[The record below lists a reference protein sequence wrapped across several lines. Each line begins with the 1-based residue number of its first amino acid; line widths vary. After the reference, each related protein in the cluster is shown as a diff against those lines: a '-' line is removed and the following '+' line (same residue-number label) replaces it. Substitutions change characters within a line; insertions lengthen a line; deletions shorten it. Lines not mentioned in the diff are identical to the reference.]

1 MEEWVLLFD
10 LLYSYLKQ
18 CHETWKVLQKLKGRP
33 NYLTQ
38 AQQVDQKEV
47 LEGNQGEE
55 YTSIDNDNL
64 YAEPRQLKQGQYL
77 YPVIFEPVKNIRLSI
92 SSYQVTTFVD
102 LSPYFQYFEEYE
114 RYLNNFRID
123 LADRSRM
130 SYLAKYH
137 HDAGKLRHQYPQT
150 ELDRIDCERQEFCNE
165 ISNKPMCHRL
175 VFQFCMTQRQYYQ
188 ITNATKHLH
197 TTFLSLKNR
206 FLGIIDYWDET
217 LQSVTVQQG
226 NTTRKKRHSTP
237 GTVPLKAKN
246 QIVHDMDVLAAA
258 VEWIEKKR
266 WNPQQPQ
273 DVWVA
278 PEKLEMGQI
287 ITREE
292 KGVHR
297 YSRKKRN
304 PLVWA
309 GLGWGVY
316 SNKRQIDKIK
326 KNIRKLQ
333 DQNILQAK
341 QIDELARY
349 MNLTMERVRQHDQK
363 LYELEVELVQLRS
376 SLVSLSYDFDYTV
389 IINYLLRNAQTA
401 VHRLM
406 IGLIAAQYNVDRIL
420 EYLRAMATHQCSP
433 VLISPPALR
442 RLLRKVKDR
451 ITPNPRL
458 KLPYHIDKDIWKFYD
473 VLKVT
478 PVVLDKLLVILL
490 TIPLT
495 NQSLEMNLYRVH
507 NLPLTAP
514 DLHMTAIY
522 SLEGEYLAIG
532 KKGMYV
538 AIPDRESIQ
547 ICIMS
552 ELGLCTM
559 KTALYPA
566 DMVEWCLYALFQEND
581 KKIDQYCKYQF
592 KQTDSNYATS
602 LGGFMWA
609 ISAVITEKLQ
619 VRCLTETHVV
629 DIRPPV
635 EIVYIGNGC
644 EGYSPHLFIPA
655 RSTLT
660 SEINIFEREQYFLK
674 FNLKYRAD
682 SKIGVWAKLK
692 FRLQSKEEAR
702 KEVQK
707 WAELQPMT
715 MEYLGQKLDLID
727 TENYP
732 FELPTKALLL
742 LLIIVTLI
750 IVTGL
755 VIALVKWWKGRKGS
769 REIKNMLKL
778 MQIKDR
784 MRYFFPQTN
793 LPENKASHHVRE
805 PVVPTAPIDHGT
817 PRRKSLGSLPDL
829 ELELVKP
836 QTQVQ
841 VHALPKASQSAP
853 KQNLADEEQ
862 LTLPTHHKFQ
872 RPALAHIQVDDE
884 PIDPPHH
891 NLQKDGE
898 PVQTLIRQIVKDAET
913 ADRYAKYVNRKSKE
927 ELDKP
932 EPLDGPNHGVPST

>member
-1 MEEWVLLFD
+1 MIIF
-10 LLYSYLKQ
+10 Q
-18 CHETWKVLQKLKGRP
+18 WKCP
-33 NYLTQ
+33 N
-38 AQQVDQKEV
+38 EV
-47 LEGNQGEE
+47 
-55 YTSIDNDNL
+55 SI
-64 YAEPRQLKQGQYL
+64 K
-77 YPVIFEPVKNIRLSI
+77 
-92 SSYQVTTFVD
+92 QVT
-102 LSPYFQYFEEYE
+102 
-114 RYLNNFRID
+114 
-123 LADRSRM
+123 
-130 SYLAKYH
+130 
-137 HDAGKLRHQYPQT
+137 
-150 ELDRIDCERQEFCNE
+150 
-165 ISNKPMCHRL
+165 HR
-175 VFQFCMTQRQYYQ
+175 
-188 ITNATKHLH
+188 
-197 TTFLSLKNR
+197 
-206 FLGIIDYWDET
+206 
-217 LQSVTVQQG
+217 
-226 NTTRKKRHSTP
+226 
-237 GTVPLKAKN
+237 
-246 QIVHDMDVLAAA
+246 
-258 VEWIEKKR
+258 
-266 WNPQQPQ
+266 
-273 DVWVA
+273 
-278 PEKLEMGQI
+278 
-287 ITREE
+287 
-292 KGVHR
+292 
-297 YSRKKRN
+297 
-304 PLVWA
+304 
-309 GLGWGVY
+309 
-316 SNKRQIDKIK
+316 
-326 KNIRKLQ
+326 
-333 DQNILQAK
+333 
-341 QIDELARY
+341 
-349 MNLTMERVRQHDQK
+349 
-363 LYELEVELVQLRS
+363 
-376 SLVSLSYDFDYTV
+376 
-389 IINYLLRNAQTA
+389 
-401 VHRLM
+401 
-406 IGLIAAQYNVDRIL
+406 
-420 EYLRAMATHQCSP
+420 
-433 VLISPPALR
+433 
-442 RLLRKVKDR
+442 
-451 ITPNPRL
+451 
-458 KLPYHIDKDIWKFYD
+458 DIWKFYD

-478 PVVLDKLLVILL
+478 PVVLDRLLVILL

-495 NQSLEMNLYRVH
+495 DQSLEMNLYRVH

-547 ICIMS
+547 IGIMS

-609 ISAVITEKLQ
+609 IRAVITEKLQ

-660 SEINIFEREQYFLK
+660 SEINIFEREQYFLR
-674 FNLKYRAD
+674 FNVKYRAD
-682 SKIGVWAKLK
+682 SKIGIWAKLK

-750 IVTGL
+750 IVIGL
-755 VIALVKWWKGRKGS
+755 AIALVKWWKGRKGS
-769 REIKNMLKL
+769 KEIKNMIKL
-778 MQIKDR
+778 LQIKDR

-793 LPENKASHHVRE
+793 LPENKASQHVRE

-862 LTLPTHHKFQ
+862 LTVPTHHKFQ
-872 RPALAHIQVDDE
+872 RPVSTYNPVDEQQPAAPFHHKPQRPASAHIPVDDE

-891 NLQKDGE
+891 NLQKEGE
-898 PVQTLIRQIVKDAET
+898 PVQTLIRRIVGDTEA
-913 ADRYAKYVNRKSKE
+913 ADRYAKYVNRKSRE
-927 ELDKP
+927 ELNEP
-932 EPLDGPNHGVPST
+932 EPAGDSSHGVHRT